1 MEHTIPLCEV
11 EEHHT
16 AITKEIESQMPDD
29 GFFMGLADCF
39 KVFGDPTR
47 LKILLSL
54 DRGELCVCDLVDLI
68 GMTKSAIS
76 HQLASLRAA
85 HLVKYRRDGKNIFY
99 SLDDDHVH
107 SIIACAADHLRE
119 SHHSH

>member
-1 MEHTIPLCEV
+1 MTHHAPVCME

-16 AITKEIESQMPDD
+16 SVTKEIESQLPNDT
-29 GFFMGLADCF
+29 FFMGLADCF

-47 LKILLSL
+47 LKILMAL
-54 DRGELCVCDLVDLI
+54 DQGELCVCDLVDLL

-76 HQLASLRAA
+76 HQLSSLRAA
-85 HLVKYRRDGKNIFY
+85 RLVKYRREGKNVFY

-107 SIIACAADHLRE
+107 SIIACAAQHLDE
-119 SHHSH
+119 HK

>member
-1 MEHTIPLCEV
+1 MVEYVPVCEA

-16 AITKEIESQMPDD
+16 SATKAIASTLPSDH
-29 GFFMGLADCF
+29 FFMDLADCF

-47 LKILLSL
+47 LKILLAL
-54 DRGELCVCDLVDLI
+54 DQGELCVCDLVDLI

-76 HQLASLRAA
+76 HQLSSLRAA
-85 HLVKYRRDGKNIFY
+85 RLVKYRREGKNVFY

-107 SIIACAADHLRE
+107 RIIACAAQHLNE
-119 SHHSH
+119 NK